1 MERTL
6 RTDTGE
12 VRYFWKIT
20 LALILTIMLIIINRI
35 LLIFVVQ
42 QIFILQ
48 GMTLNVATQNAQV
61 FVSESSEGQAI
72 ASALDLVLILLLV
85 FFLVTRIEKREFH
98 LNDLGLNLQRNTL
111 PFVGLGLII
120 GCALFLGA
128 ALVGVF
134 LRTIELPLF
143 PDFSQ
148 WFLLTT
154 LTASITFYV
163 LNSFWQEVLF
173 RGYLQTHAVNEFG
186 QSIGVIVVA
195 AIFVIFHGLVQTLT
209 LTGILTGFLLFSFIG
224 LLYDKTK
231 SLYLVAVIH
240 AVLNFLPA
248 LFDTWW
254 QGLEAVT
261 IYGIALLLLI
271 LLIHKQSRDS
281 SGI

>member
-1 MERTL
+1 MERIL

-20 LALILTIMLIIINRI
+20 LALILTIILIVISRV
-35 LLIFVVQ
+35 LLILVVQ

-48 GMTLNVATQNAQV
+48 GMTLNVASQNAQV

-72 ASALDLVLILLLV
+72 ASALDLALILLLV
-85 FFLVTRIEKREFH
+85 FFLVTRIEKQEFH
-98 LNDLGLNLQRNTL
+98 LNDFGLNLQRNTL
-111 PFVGLGLII
+111 PFVGLGLIT
-120 GCALFLGA
+120 GCTLFLGA

-134 LRTIELPLF
+134 LGTIELPLY

-148 WFLLTT
+148 WSLLTT
-154 LTASITFYV
+154 LIASITFYV
-163 LNSFWQEVLF
+163 LNSFWQEILF
-173 RGYLQTHAVNEFG
+173 RGYLQTRAVNEFG
-186 QSIGVIVVA
+186 QSIGVITVT

-254 QGLEAVT
+254 QLLEAVP
-261 IYGIALLLLI
+261 IYGIALFLLSLAI
-271 LLIHKQSRDS
+271 QKQNRDS
-281 SGI
+281 TVI